1 MVGSRSKYVGTYQF
15 IHVPSNLC
23 VGHVNGVL
31 TLQSIQ
37 QHGKIPRHTSV
48 FDIHVREGIIF
59 GIRSHSNLKFI
70 GTTLMGGVKVSGHG
84 FRSYEE
90 VYLSINGRADGQT
103 GIFVINVNWG
113 AGGWITIKENITA
126 TRAEWNRLRE
136 NCDSTIRYEDVTKVW
151 EFGLS
156 ENMDDK
162 NNMLVVKPV
171 QLV

>member
-1 MVGSRSKYVGTYQF
+1 MRVV
-15 IHVPSNLC
+15 
-23 VGHVNGVL
+23 
-31 TLQSIQ
+31 
-37 QHGKIPRHTSV
+37 
-48 FDIHVREGIIF
+48 
-59 GIRSHSNLKFI
+59 
-70 GTTLMGGVKVSGHG
+70 
-84 FRSYEE
+84 
-90 VYLSINGRADGQT
+90 
-103 GIFVINVNWG
+103 
-113 AGGWITIKENITA
+113 ITIKENITA